1 MVTTRGFEVL
11 FTVHELFAVSS
22 AGGVVFFVSV
32 IGEEV
37 GFTVMFS
44 VVKFSL
50 ILLPLEVRFIVL
62 VRSAAVVVSQK
73 GCSWLVLPVV
83 LKFLVV
89 TVIVVVKGENLESL
103 SSSCKWFGMV
113 VVSNV
118 SSNTA
123 RGSLAP
129 GDAFSSLRRRTA
141 RDKPAVYPNNNN
153 SKTENSNIV

>member
-1 MVTTRGFEVL
+1 ML

-32 IGEEV
+32 IGEEEV

>member
-1 MVTTRGFEVL
+1 ML

-32 IGEEV
+32 IGEEEV
-37 GFTVMFS
+37 GFIVMFS
-44 VVKFSL
+44 VVEFSL
-50 ILLPLEVRFIVL
+50 ILLPLEVGFIVL

-89 TVIVVVKGENLESL
+89 MVIVVVKGENLESL

>member
-1 MVTTRGFEVL
+1 ML

-32 IGEEV
+32 IGEEEV
-37 GFTVMFS
+37 GFNVMFS
-44 VVKFSL
+44 VVENVEFSL
-50 ILLPLEVRFIVL
+50 ILLPLEVGLIVL

-89 TVIVVVKGENLESL
+89 MVIVVVKGENLESL